1 MIELVAVEAAQQTG
15 FVGEM
20 FGPRKN
26 RNKVEIAAQVLKV
39 AADGAKKTHIMYG
52 ANLSFDQLEKYLK
65 LLLDKGLLDGR
76 STERG
81 TYALTD
87 RGRRYLQEFVQYQS
101 SREVFHEKTRVLRGY
116 LELERLAEP
125 VEYMA

>member
-1 MIELVAVEAAQQTG
+1 
-15 FVGEM
+15 M

-81 TYALTD
+81 NYSVTD
-87 RGRRYLQEFVQYQS
+87 RGRRYLLEFVQYES

-125 VEYMA
+125 VEYMT

>member
-1 MIELVAVEAAQQTG
+1 
-15 FVGEM
+15 M

-65 LLLDKGLLDGR
+65 LLLEKGLLDGR

-81 TYALTD
+81 TYSVTE
-87 RGRRYLQEFVQYQS
+87 RGRRYLREFVQYES